1 MVVGLAVV
9 AAFGP
14 AVVVAASFGPAA
26 AFVSIDDSASVDL
39 WVVAAEHTAAAA
51 AVVSVA
57 VLE

>member
-39 WVVAAEHTAAAA
+39 WVVAAEHTAAA
-51 AVVSVA
+51 VVSVA